1 MSRSPLRI
9 GLSRN
14 ELSAS
19 IQSLRIPI
27 RHTHHQVN
35 SRQSPSSS
43 TAGTASTGTYPG
55 TKIAAQPEKPASPLS
70 ILPLSEVIRSL
81 SVTTISSVPLF
92 LGPTLATLS
101 FLANSKSALLDPDR
115 NGILNFLLRKTLYAQ
130 FCAGENPPAVKKCI
144 KELKRMGYSGVIL
157 GYGKEVVM
165 DEDEA
170 SAVGTQTLDSRDDA
184 AVQERNTR
192 EVLAWKDGT
201 MKTVELAEE
210 GDFVALK
217 FTGAGRQALNH
228 LIRGLP
234 PSPELEQAIID
245 ICDRA
250 RERNVRL
257 LFDAEQQAVQHTIDS
272 WVLHFQRRY
281 NGSFTLRG
289 EPRALVYGTY
299 QAYLLSTPATLA
311 HHLAVSQKEGF
322 VLGVKLVRG
331 AYLGSDPRHL
341 FWETKEGTDTA
352 YDSIAESLITRQYGA
367 VLKPHPS
374 DPADSTASNRPAF
387 PQADLVLATHNRKSV
402 QKARALRNQQV
413 RARQP
418 LIEMAYGQ
426 LQGMADDISCR
437 LVQESKLAKA
447 NGGIDE
453 EVPKPYKY
461 LVWGTV
467 GECTKYLLRR
477 GHENRDA
484 ASRTKDTRQAMFA
497 ELKRRGSLGFLS
509 NNRH

>member
-1 MSRSPLRI
+1 MIEAGSLGSRAIQCSASRIGSSRKKFAGHIQFLRI
-9 GLSRN
+9 RLP
-14 ELSAS
+14 A
-19 IQSLRIPI
+19 
-27 RHTHHQVN
+27 RHIHHEAT
-35 SRQSPSSS
+35 SRQSSSQKS
-43 TAGTASTGTYPG
+43 T
-55 TKIAAQPEKPASPLS
+55 SPLS
-70 ILPLSEVIRSL
+70 ILPLSAVLRSL

-92 LGPTLATLS
+92 LGPTLAALS
-101 FLANSKSALLDPDR
+101 FLANSKSAFLNPDR
-115 NGILNFLLRKTLYAQ
+115 NGILNFFLRKTLYAQ
-130 FCAGENPPAVKKCI
+130 FCAGENPPAVKNYI
-144 KELKRMGYSGVIL
+144 RELKRMGYSGVIL
-157 GYGKEVVM
+157 GCGKEVVM

-170 SAVGTQTLDSRDDA
+170 SAVGTQTFDDA
-184 AVQERNTR
+184 AAKERNAR
-192 EVLAWKDGT
+192 EVLAWEDGT
-201 MKTVELAEE
+201 MKTVELADE

-234 PSPELEQAIID
+234 PSPELEQAIVD

-272 WVLHFQRRY
+272 WVLDFQRRY
-281 NGSFTLRG
+281 NSSFTLRG

-299 QAYLLSTPATLA
+299 QAYLLSTPITLA
-311 HHLAVSQKEGF
+311 RHLAAAQKEGF

-341 FWETKEGTDTA
+341 FWETKEDTDAT
-352 YDSIAESLITRQYGA
+352 YDSIAESLITRQYGS
-367 VLKPHPS
+367 VLKPLPS
-374 DPADSTASNRPAF
+374 DSAESSTSDRPTF
-387 PQADLVLATHNRKSV
+387 PQVDLVLATHNRKSV
-402 QKARALRNQQV
+402 QKARALRNQQA
-413 RARQP
+413 RTRQP

-426 LQGMADDISCR
+426 LQGMADDISCQ
-437 LVQESKLAKA
+437 LVQESKIAKQ
-447 NGGIDE
+447 NGAVDK

-484 ASRTKDTRQAMFA
+484 ALRTKDTRQAMFA

-509 NNRH
+509 NRAH